1 MLVQGHDPS
10 SIEIDE
16 EEVLCLN
23 RMPGNK
29 RMETVE
35 YGHGPLPFEFPPDAA
50 ITEIT
55 PYLWPGHYGEWD
67 QAAQEFTAWALATP
81 ATWHVTSEILSPPLT
96 CLSVG
101 ATVLR
106 WRFRNDLPHALQ
118 EFHVELRR
126 SSQLSDPPLQLT
138 PESPLKTHPAPPLKT
153 HPAPPLKTHPAP
165 PLKTHPESPLKTHP
179 APPLKTHP
187 ESLLKTHPESLLKTH
202 PESLLKTYPE
212 PPQTKTHPEQ
222 VRAPM
227 KGQLAVWRIHT
238 KIHTR
243 SQTTRP

>member
-1 MLVQGHDPS
+1 MLVQGHNPS

-81 ATWHVTSEILSPPLT
+81 ATWHVTSEILSPPLM

-126 SSQLSDPPLQLT
+126 SSDLPLQLT

-153 HPAPPLKTHPAP
+153 HPAPPLKTHP
-165 PLKTHPESPLKTHP
+165 ESLLNTHP
-179 APPLKTHP
+179 A
-187 ESLLKTHPESLLKTH
+187 
-202 PESLLKTYPE
+202 SLLKTY
-212 PPQTKTHPEQ
+212 PEQ

-238 KIHTR
+238 RSHIR